1 MKKYLPIVLPSI
13 AIFALFFLLF
23 QSAQISKAATATHV
37 VISEIQIEGGTT
49 TDEFVELY
57 NPTDSTVDVT
67 GWELI
72 RKTAAADAEEQP
84 LATLSG
90 TISSHGFMLIAN
102 VGYDGTTPA
111 DTTYDTEFNITDNN
125 SITLRNESGTNIDL
139 VGMGSSALKEGD
151 VIDNPIDNRS
161 IERKAIGTSTTES
174 MISEGVDELLGNGED
189 TDNNAVDFVRHSS
202 PTISNP
208 QNSSSN
214 VEPGIIPTPTNE
226 PEPTDVPSPTVTNAP
241 TPTNE
246 PTPTTQEPSPT
257 IEVSPTISPT
267 PTTKPRI
274 AVPNLQIVCTD
285 RIINFNIF
293 GVSHN
298 FTFPSCK
305 LVRVN

>member
-1 MKKYLPIVLPSI
+1 MLPSI

-111 DTTYDTEFNITDNN
+111 DNTYDTEFNITDNN

-139 VGMGSSALKEGD
+139 VGMGTSNTKEGTT
-151 VIDNPIDNRS
+151 IDNPIDIRS
-161 IERKAIGTSTTES
+161 IERKVNSSSTPES
-174 MISEGVDELLGNGED
+174 MAPGGTDELLGNGED
-189 TDNNAVDFVRHSS
+189 TDDNSTDFVRHES
-202 PTISNP
+202 PTVSNP
-208 QNSSSN
+208 QNSSSS
-214 VEPGIIPTPTNE
+214 VEPIDTT
-226 PEPTDVPSPTVTNAP
+226 PSPTT
-241 TPTNE
+241 E
-246 PTPTTQEPSPT
+246 PTPTVTDEPTPTVSESPSPTDDPSPTITAEPSPT
-257 IEVSPTISPT
+257 EEPIPTLSPT
-267 PTTKPRI
+267 PTTKPVI
-274 AVPNLQIVCTD
+274 IVPNIQIVCTD